1 MCQRRRTCGPPSC
14 ATMASRTQR
23 CALNPKP
30 GVPEKLAAGLPPR
43 GSSWYTVHSA
53 AHPQMLLSKSVGLF
67 KLPVPSMQ
75 VARLTDMYK
84 KTQPVRIYAEE
95 EEDEQEKK

>member
-1 MCQRRRTCGPPSC
+1 MC
-14 ATMASRTQR
+14 
-23 CALNPKP
+23 
-30 GVPEKLAAGLPPR
+30 
-43 GSSWYTVHSA
+43 
-53 AHPQMLLSKSVGLF
+53 GLF
-67 KLPVPSMQ
+67 KLPVPCMQ